1 MNWELPDDQVG
12 FRKGRGTRDKI
23 VNNPLA
29 HRKSK
34 RIPEK
39 QKTKKPSTSA
49 LLTMPKPLTVWI
61 TTNYGKF
68 LTSWEYQTTLRAS
81 WEICMQVKKEQL
93 EPDMELRLVPNWE
106 RNTSRLYIL
115 TLLMKLKWRVHHE
128 KCWLEEAQAGIKIA
142 RRNINN
148 LRYAGDTT
156 LMA

>member
-23 VNNPLA
+23 ANNPLD

-39 QKTKKPSTSA
+39 QKTKKPFTSA

-68 LTSWEYQTTLRAS
+68 LTSWEYQTT
-81 WEICMQVKKEQL
+81 
-93 EPDMELRLVPNWE
+93 
-106 RNTSRLYIL
+106 
-115 TLLMKLKWRVHHE
+115 
-128 KCWLEEAQAGIKIA
+128 
-142 RRNINN
+142 
-148 LRYAGDTT
+148 
-156 LMA
+156 